1 MGDIQKESSK
11 YKVLTLIDQT
21 QTKIEKALVSIGLIL
36 VTSLLFINI
45 IHSFVKGSTIPW
57 ASEISQYIMV
67 WVVFIG
73 ASTLMRTTGHVT
85 MDLLARFLS
94 PKVVVYLDIIIY
106 AVVSIFLFYLAF
118 IGWNMTLDVYRTG
131 QTMINVSLS
140 MAWVYLSFPIG
151 VLLMAINALK
161 VVVINSR
168 KAVWG
173 ETN

>member
-1 MGDIQKESSK
+1 MGDIQKDSSK
-11 YKVLTLIDQT
+11 YTVLTLIDQT

-45 IHSFVKGSTIPW
+45 MYSFVKGSTIPW

-73 ASTLMRTTGHVT
+73 ASTLMRKAGHVT
-85 MDLLARFLS
+85 MDLIARFLS
-94 PKVVVYLDIIIY
+94 QKAILYLDMFIY
-106 AVVSIFLFYLAF
+106 TVVSIFLFYLAY
-118 IGWNMTLDVYRTG
+118 IGLNMTLDVYRTG

-140 MAWVYLSFPIG
+140 MAWVYLSFPVG

-161 VVVINSR
+161 IVVINSR
-168 KAVWG
+168 KAVGG
-173 ETN
+173 EIN